1 MLVVIHSLTNAVFDL
16 FNSEMEVQ
24 NLQLSMEQISTST
37 SSYLH
42 CAASSNSG
50 LGSDDSIHVSSP
62 SSSRSAAT
70 LTGKTT
76 RSHRNNKRRT
86 SPYPAPSPPAST
98 VTPTAP
104 VAASASIIST
114 HPLMHDD
121 YNNQLANMAAMD
133 YRYDLQPSS
142 SNQYL
147 TPAMYSSYNSSEV
160 HLYQYA
166 ANGEST
172 SDLYPYYNEGNMYP
186 LRHYAATAHPLAEGL
201 SFFLC
206 RLIDVFTL
214 TICIRPLILICRQ
227 QIVVFLD
234 WYL

>member
-1 MLVVIHSLTNAVFDL
+1 
-16 FNSEMEVQ
+16 MEVQ